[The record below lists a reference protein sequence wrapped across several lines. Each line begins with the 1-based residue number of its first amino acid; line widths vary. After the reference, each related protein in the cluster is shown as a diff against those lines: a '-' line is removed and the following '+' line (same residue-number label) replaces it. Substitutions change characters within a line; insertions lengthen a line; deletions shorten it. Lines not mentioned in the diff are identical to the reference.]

1 MRLAVS
7 EYKNL
12 SYRVCATTGGGGDTS
27 CISTWKFVVSVIA
40 GVTNDVATSEVAKVL
55 SSSPPACSASALARC
70 GTLPSWHKAKRRV
83 TRATAACSTREH
95 RERTRYQT
103 LEAVS
108 SSQLWN

>member
-1 MRLAVS
+1 MAAEAKARRHQS
-7 EYKNL
+7 G
-12 SYRVCATTGGGGDTS
+12 SGGSGDTC
-27 CISTWKFVVSVIA
+27 CISTWRFVFPVRA
-40 GVTNDVATSEVAKVL
+40 GVTNDVATGEVAKVL
-55 SSSPPACSASALARC
+55 SASPPACSASALACC